1 MLENKLEEIGI
12 KNCSNSISNIVISIK
27 DLILE
32 NIKFLD
38 FIFHE
43 AIKLI
48 EYDDENIEDDKYIKD
63 DGSNENNDN
72 SYK

>member
-12 KNCSNSISNIVISIK
+12 KNCSNSISNIVISINC
-27 DLILE
+27 LILE
-32 NIKFLD
+32 NIKFLY